1 MASWVLSVIRNR
13 SPLLMMTLFKT
24 MVIGQKPARIQLSGL
39 EFQRSILDIK
49 ALENIQRSFTKKI
62 MGCQDLTYNWN
73 RLKKLNVLSLQIRRE
88 RYCIIHVWKM
98 LHGVA
103 PNDIELITYTHSRLG
118 NKIRL
123 PPLNNKAQTS
133 VKTDY
138 ENSFKIKASRL
149 RNLLPKS
156 INAIKILDL
165 FKEALWMFLN
175 GFLDGFLNRF
185 LDIPPVP
192 GYTTVNRNSLLDRR
206 NEKGGRT

>member
-1 MASWVLSVIRNR
+1 
-13 SPLLMMTLFKT
+13 
-24 MVIGQKPARIQLSGL
+24 
-39 EFQRSILDIK
+39 
-49 ALENIQRSFTKKI
+49 
-62 MGCQDLTYNWN
+62 
-73 RLKKLNVLSLQIRRE
+73 
-88 RYCIIHVWKM
+88 M